1 MASLSFNVAIVKG
14 EFEKAM
20 AETIKPIAEAGTAA
34 LRDMSEIGKRDG
46 RQAIAGAGFSK
57 KWQNALRADVFPKR
71 GASEGAAANFYHA
84 IPYAG
89 VFEEGAVIRGK
100 PRLWVPLSTTPKIS
114 ARKRLTP
121 QSFTQAFGPLFAL
134 QNSRKPILAAKLAVS
149 KSAAKRGPPYKPTKA
164 GLRKGAAD
172 QGIVRAVPVF
182 VGVDTVNIRKRF
194 ELQRSFANAAD
205 QLPAL
210 YLKNLQ
216 V

>member
-1 MASLSFNVAIVKG
+1 MASLSFNFAIVKG

-34 LRDMSEIGKRDG
+34 IREASEIGKRDG
-46 RQAIAGAGFSK
+46 RTSIATAGFSK

-71 GASEGAAANFYHA
+71 VTSANAAANFYHA

-89 VFEEGAVIRGK
+89 VFEEGATIRGK
-100 PRLWVPLSTTPKIS
+100 PRLWVPLSTTPKVS
-114 ARKRLTP
+114 ARARLTP
-121 QSFTQAFGPLFAL
+121 KSFTQAFGPLFSL
-134 QNSRKPILAAKLAVS
+134 QNARKPVLAANLTVS

-164 GLRKGAAD
+164 GLRKGAAG

-194 ELQRSFANAAD
+194 KLAAAFERAAD

-210 YLKNLQ
+210 YVKNLK